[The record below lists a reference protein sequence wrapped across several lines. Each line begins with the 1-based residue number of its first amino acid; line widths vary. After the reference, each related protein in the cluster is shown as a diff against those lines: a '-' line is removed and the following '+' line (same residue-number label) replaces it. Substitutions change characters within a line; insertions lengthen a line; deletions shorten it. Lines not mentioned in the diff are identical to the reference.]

1 MGWFPFRSLEMER
14 ARWARTLA
22 YALEVQAIV
31 AGVALAAVL
40 LVETGGPFSVGMLAS
55 ATIVVASLSI
65 LAAYLESKREPLAE
79 SFALPAGLAAFATAM
94 SLGLAGL
101 WWMGPL
107 LAVSSFAVGFALVE
121 RYLSR
126 NESRHAP
133 HD

>member
-14 ARWARTLA
+14 ARWARTLS
-22 YALEVQAIV
+22 YALEAQAIV
-31 AGVALAAVL
+31 AGVALAVVL

-55 ATIVVASLSI
+55 AAILVAALSI

-79 SFALPAGLAAFATAM
+79 SFALPAGLLAFATAIA
-94 SLGLAGL
+94 LGLSGL

-107 LAVSSFAVGFALVE
+107 LAVASFAVAFALVE
-121 RYLSR
+121 RYLTR
-126 NESRHAP
+126 NESRHTP